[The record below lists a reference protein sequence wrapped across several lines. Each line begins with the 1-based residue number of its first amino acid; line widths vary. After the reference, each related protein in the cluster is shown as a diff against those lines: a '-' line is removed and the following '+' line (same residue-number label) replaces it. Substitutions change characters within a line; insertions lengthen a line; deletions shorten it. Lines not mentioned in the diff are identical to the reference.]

1 VTNFLSA
8 TLLKDLPSGKPA
20 PHAKPC
26 NQKYDTPVTLFKLV
40 RALSLCLASLVATTA
55 FLLLPCTTQA
65 KEVPPKP
72 NTLVNDFAAVLAPEQ
87 AFALEQKL
95 RAYADSTSTQIAI
108 LIERSLEDDEVFE
121 YSFRVAEAWGIGNRE
136 KDNGILFYVAVD
148 DRKMFVHTGMGVQDY
163 LTDNVTKRILDQVVR
178 PAFRNGDYYGGLDRA
193 TSIFMDLGS
202 GRYVND
208 APRSDGPAISP
219 FFVLLIII
227 AVIAFIGFIGNSG
240 RGGGGGYH
248 RGGRYDSGGGGWFI
262 LPGGGWGGGG
272 GGGNDSDWGGFGGG
286 GFDGGGAGGDW

>member
-1 VTNFLSA
+1 MTF
-8 TLLKDLPSGKPA
+8 
-20 PHAKPC
+20 
-26 NQKYDTPVTLFKLV
+26 FKLV
-40 RALSLCLASLVATTA
+40 RSLSVCLPPLVAATA
-55 FLLLPCTTQA
+55 LFLLPRTALA

-72 NTLVNDFAAVLAPEQ
+72 GTLVNDFAAVLAPEQ

-108 LIERSLEDDEVFE
+108 LIERSLDDDDVFE

-178 PAFRNGDYYGGLDRA
+178 PAFRKGDYYEGIDRA

-208 APRSDGPAISP
+208 GPLSDGPAISP

-240 RGGGGGYH
+240 GGGGGGYH
-248 RGGRYDSGGGGWFI
+248 RGGRYDSGRGGWFI
-262 LPGGGWGGGG
+262 LPGGGGGGWGG

>member
-1 VTNFLSA
+1 M
-8 TLLKDLPSGKPA
+8 P
-20 PHAKPC
+20 
-26 NQKYDTPVTLFKLV
+26 NQVVQYDTPVALFRLI
-40 RALSLCLASLVATTA
+40 RSWFLCSAPFIAATAL
-55 FLLLPCTTQA
+55 FLLPCTALA
-65 KEVPPKP
+65 KEVPPRP

-148 DRKMFVHTGMGVQDY
+148 DRKMFVHTGMGVQEY

-178 PAFRNGDYYGGLDRA
+178 PAFRNGDYYGGIDRA

-208 APRSDGPAISP
+208 APRSNDSTIGRFIIII
-219 FFVLLIII
+219 LIIG
-227 AVIAFIGFIGNSG
+227 VVFTLFGFIGNSG
-240 RGGGGGYH
+240 RGGGGGGYH
-248 RGGRYDSGGGGWFI
+248 RGGRYDSGRGGWFI
-262 LPGGGWGGGG
+262 LPGSGWGGGG
-272 GGGNDSDWGGFGGG
+272 SGWGGGGDDSDWGGFGGG